1 MGTPFKINHFPEQLD
16 SRSDS
21 GMTALA
27 YALSRNISEI
37 FLKFLCLDEG
47 KL

>member
-1 MGTPFKINHFPEQLD
+1 MRIPLKLDHFPEHLD
-16 SRSDS
+16 SHSDS

-37 FLKFLCLDEG
+37 FLKMSLS
-47 KL
+47 